1 LANTCH
7 WSRRE
12 PFAPNRLAGSG
23 LTRDTI
29 LLPIK
34 KVRSAAP
41 PGSPVPIRMAL
52 PIAVAARTPIPVRAR
67 RPKASK
73 AMVALTRKLAG
84 AEREPRG
91 GVKGLIG

>member
-1 LANTCH
+1 M
-7 WSRRE
+7 
-12 PFAPNRLAGSG
+12 
-23 LTRDTI
+23 
-29 LLPIK
+29 
-34 KVRSAAP
+34 
-41 PGSPVPIRMAL
+41 RMAL